1 MGADSQRPNATGR
14 ISVLVVDDHPVIRAG
29 VRDIIRG
36 QADLVVVAEAVD
48 GRQGVECFREH
59 RPEVTLMDLRMPAM
73 TGLEAIRQIRSEAPD
88 ARILALTTLDGD
100 ADIRRA
106 LDAGA
111 SGYLLKEM
119 LPTDVITAIRA
130 VARGERVIPADV
142 AARLDEH
149 SDQGD
154 LTSRELEVL
163 QLVARGLSNKEL
175 AAAIGRSD
183 ETVKL
188 HLKNIFARLK
198 VDNRTEAVTVGLAR
212 GLIHLP

>member
-1 MGADSQRPNATGR
+1 
-14 ISVLVVDDHPVIRAG
+14 
-29 VRDIIRG
+29 
-36 QADLVVVAEAVD
+36 
-48 GRQGVECFREH
+48 
-59 RPEVTLMDLRMPAM
+59 MPAM

-130 VARGERVIPADV
+130 VARGERVIPADI

>member
-48 GRQGVECFREH
+48 GRQAVEYFREH

>member
-48 GRQGVECFREH
+48 GRQAVECFREH